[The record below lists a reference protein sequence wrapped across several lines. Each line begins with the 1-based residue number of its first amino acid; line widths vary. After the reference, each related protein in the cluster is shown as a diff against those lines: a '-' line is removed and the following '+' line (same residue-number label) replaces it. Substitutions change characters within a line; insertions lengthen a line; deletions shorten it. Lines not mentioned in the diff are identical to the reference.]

1 MLIYVLFYLVFT
13 VVGQPYNFTLQYKAV
28 KDYSA
33 DLYYLMDVS
42 RSMYDDKFS
51 LTGLAGSLVDA
62 S

>member
-1 MLIYVLFYLVFT
+1 MYCFT
-13 VVGQPYNFTLQYKAV
+13 FFFTDVGQPYNFTLQYKAV

-42 RSMYDDKFS
+42 LSMNDDKNS
-51 LTGLAGSLVDA
+51 LIGLAGSLVDA